1 MPYVRAVANMKRTR
15 LLKPYKEDGSTTF
28 PARNLPGVYIIYKA
42 GGLLSDPALKYVGF
56 SARDVYKA
64 LYRHFQVWNDK
75 QVNRGER
82 GERVTYSP
90 PGAYRVRV
98 IYTRTAAQ
106 ARELEKALILK
117 HQPPDNP
124 DKLEGY
130 LLTPAGTTM
139 ARQAKDAPFTDNME
153 APF

>member
-1 MPYVRAVANMKRTR
+1 MANLKRTR

-28 PARNLPGVYIIYKA
+28 PARHLPGVYLIYK
-42 GGLLSDPALKYVGF
+42 GGTFLGEPVLRYVGYG
-56 SARDVYKA
+56 ARDVYKA
-64 LYRHFQVWNDK
+64 LYRNFQEWNDK
-75 QVNRGER
+75 QASRGER
-82 GERVTYSP
+82 GERITYAT

-98 IYTRTAAQ
+98 IYCRTASQ

-130 LLTPAGTTM
+130 KLTPAGRTM
-139 ARQAKDAPFTDNME
+139 ASQAEAAEFTDNIE